1 MRILLHDYSG
11 HPFQVELSRELSR
24 RGHEVTHS
32 FCPGWQSGKGR
43 LEAEPGETLAFDPV
57 GPHDPIDKSNFVKR
71 LWVELVVGWQLLRQV
86 RRTRAEV
93 AMLSNAQ
100 VPTLVVFA
108 VGMAL
113 LRRPW
118 VLWHQDVYAV
128 AIRSFAGGGKL
139 GRGFRVVAAAFT
151 VAERWVSHRSSAIVA
166 IADSLVDV
174 HREWGTAEKVTV
186 IPNWAPVDEI
196 VPVERKNDWAVE
208 HQLDDAFTLLYSGT
222 LGLKHNP
229 ALLVQ
234 LARGVIDAGTPV
246 RLVVVNTGPATEV
259 LAAEAE
265 RLEVPLTLL
274 PFQPYERLPE
284 VLGTGDVLVV
294 LLEQDAGAFSVPSKT
309 LSYLCAG
316 RPVLGLMPAENLAAA
331 LIEKI
336 DGLVLAPREESV
348 AEAAAWVHELAGDHD
363 RRDELGLAARSL
375 AESEFALPGIADRFE
390 AILVG
395 ARR

>member
-331 LIEKI
+331 LIEKV